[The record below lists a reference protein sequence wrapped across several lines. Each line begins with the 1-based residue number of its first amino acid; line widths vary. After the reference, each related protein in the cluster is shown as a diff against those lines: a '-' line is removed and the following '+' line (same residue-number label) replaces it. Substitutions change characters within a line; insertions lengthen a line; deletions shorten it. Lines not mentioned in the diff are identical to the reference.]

1 MVQRFANQFSP
12 SIIAFKRAS
21 LKLNRHHFDRKALL
35 EQLMTNQP
43 LVPIDKKTR
52 LLNLL
57 TFGYSS
63 FIVLWVCAVCYFI
76 GFKWIAGQLTVF
88 HDGDLLKVS
97 DFMHFYRGG
106 RMILS
111 PDCHEIYNP
120 VVQQVWFNKL
130 IAPAHVDSNAME
142 SQWFPLVYLFSL
154 PFTVFSLNDGQVVW
168 DICSAVFGLFS
179 VSLLVGLNNKLSKTE
194 RVFLFIGILASF
206 PGYMTWAN
214 GHVSYLLLGV
224 TSLYFYT
231 LLTRNDLLSGF
242 FLALIIKPQYLP
254 FLGMAALV
262 QKRIK
267 LIGFAALFSAAA
279 FILVS
284 SVYSLQSVL
293 SYPKFVIH
301 VETETYIGAEK
312 MTTIRSLLSYI
323 LPQNIVLTIAIII
336 TLFSLY
342 LVFRFWREAHTE
354 QARRWAAGLT
364 VVLALVASPH
374 SFEYDCLMLS
384 CPAAL
389 TLTSLHFGKI
399 ATYPKWFK
407 LYSIMLIVYPMLAWA
422 YYLIG
427 TLSHQAVIKSAL
439 FVSTNLTIL
448 IFGCLHYKEVVVQPS
463 ET

>member
-1 MVQRFANQFSP
+1 
-12 SIIAFKRAS
+12 
-21 LKLNRHHFDRKALL
+21 
-35 EQLMTNQP
+35 MTNQP
-43 LVPIDKKTR
+43 LAPLDKKDK
-52 LLNLL
+52 LFNLL

-63 FIVLWVCAVCYFI
+63 FIVLWVCVVCYFI
-76 GFKWIAGQLTVF
+76 GSKWFAGELAIFQ
-88 HDGDLLKVS
+88 DGSMLKIS

-106 RMILS
+106 RMIMS
-111 PDCHEIYNP
+111 PDCHAIYNP
-120 VVQQVWFNKL
+120 DVQQVWFNKL
-130 IAPAHVDSNAME
+130 VAPAHVDANTME
-142 SQWFPLVYLFSL
+142 SQWFPLVYLFSI
-154 PFTVFSLNDGQVVW
+154 PFTVFSLNNGQIVW
-168 DICSAVFGLFS
+168 DICSAVFGLS
-179 VSLLVGLNNKLSKTE
+179 CVSLLIGLNDQLSKKE
-194 RVFLFIGILASF
+194 RVFLLLGILASF

-224 TSLYFYT
+224 TSLYFYM
-231 LLTRNDLLSGF
+231 LLKRNDLLSGF

-267 LIGFAALFSAAA
+267 MIGWAALFAALSFV
-279 FILVS
+279 LVS
-284 SVYSLQSVL
+284 AVYSLESVL

-312 MTTIRSLLSYI
+312 MTTIRALLSYI
-323 LPQNIVLTIAIII
+323 LPQNIVLSIAIVI
-336 TLFSLY
+336 TLISLY
-342 LVFRFWREAHTE
+342 LVFKFWREAHTE
-354 QARRWAAGLT
+354 KARRWAAGLT
-364 VVLALVASPH
+364 VILALVASPH

-384 CPAAL
+384 VPAAL

-399 ATYPKWFK
+399 STYPKWFK

-427 TLSHQAVIKSAL
+427 ALSHQAVIKSIL

-448 IFGCLHYKEVVVQPS
+448 IFGCLHYKTVVAEPS